1 MPNLLRNLGFS
12 RADAEYLA
20 SKIVVEGA
28 RGSGHAWGASGRWEP
43 ARLRTRVGEKGMDY
57 KGYNIAVHEFGHNVE
72 QTLSLYDVD
81 HYMLNGVPN
90 TAFTEALAFIFQ
102 KRDLKLLG
110 YPQQVD
116 DNTTLD
122 IFWGCYEIM
131 GVSLVDMYTW
141 KWLYENPTATADQLR
156 DAVVSI
162 ARDVW
167 NKYYEPVLGTHD
179 SPILAIYSHM
189 VNSPMYLP
197 NYPFGHIIE
206 FQLEEHFLGM
216 SDKEF
221 ASEIKRI
228 YTIGTLTPHYWME
241 EAVGSKVS
249 TDPLIK
255 AVGRILEK

>member
-1 MPNLLRNLGFS
+1 M
-12 RADAEYLA
+12 
-20 SKIVVEGA
+20 
-28 RGSGHAWGASGRWEP
+28 
-43 ARLRTRVGEKGMDY
+43 
-57 KGYNIAVHEFGHNVE
+57 
-72 QTLSLYDVD
+72 D
-81 HYMLNGVPN
+81 HYMLRSVPN

-110 YPQQVD
+110 YPQKID
-116 DNTTLD
+116 DNTVLD
-122 IFWGCYEIM
+122 IFWGAYEIM

-141 KWLYENPTATADQLR
+141 RWLYEHPEADAAELR
-156 DAVVSI
+156 DAVLSI

-189 VNSPMYLP
+189 ISSPMYLP

-206 FQLEEHFLGM
+206 FQLEEHLEGL

-221 ASEIKRI
+221 AAEIKRFFS
-228 YTIGTLTPHYWME
+228 IGRLTPHMWMK
-241 EAVGSKVS
+241 EAVGSEVS

-255 AVGRILEK
+255 AVEDILS